1 MTCLTNPSQL
11 QVVQEGGSAEALFLL
26 FLLHNPRRRIRRFA
40 RQRHWEN
47 GRDEG
52 IQRLEMGVHS
62 RYVIHPHELFFS
74 AFLMRSWFP
83 EGTLTCVVSFFLYFT
98 ISDFPED
105 AKWLTQEEKE
115 FVKARL
121 YEDVGYSK
129 RNESLTLRR
138 IMDVFKDCKSC
149 PNMTSYPSAYS
160 AHRQSHRR
168 RFHVLRSHCSRV
180 RIWYVPLI
188 AITYA
193 CMHACIWARVIDL
206 LKSHHSSVLRSYH
219 HPGART

>member
-1 MTCLTNPSQL
+1 MDGMRGYRGWRWVFILGMS
-11 QVVQEGGSAEALFLL
+11 F
-26 FLLHNPRRRIRRFA
+26 IRT
-40 RQRHWEN
+40 
-47 GRDEG
+47 
-52 IQRLEMGVHS
+52 S
-62 RYVIHPHELFFS
+62 CFFS

-149 PNMTSYPSAYS
+149 PNITSYPSADS

-188 AITYA
+188 AIT
-193 CMHACIWARVIDL
+193 HACIWARVIDL